1 MAKQGSSTKQLK
13 QTLGF
18 WDLMSTAIGQII
30 GAGIMTLLGSAIALT
45 GRSVP
50 ISFLIAAVLV
60 VGYSIPKIL
69 ICGAV
74 RARGG
79 EYTMVAML
87 GGTRMAGIYTV
98 VNTLSNLSLAM
109 YSLSFASYFISL
121 FGFGNE
127 KVIALIVTTLFFLI
141 NIVGVDIMEKFQN
154 LIVAMLCIA
163 LGLFA
168 VVGLKHVQPDYLT
181 NGFLTGGIGGLFQA
195 GGLLTFAV
203 GGSTVVTNLS
213 AEAKNPT
220 RDIPVVMLVSTLI
233 VAVIYGLI
241 GIVAAGVLPVEQVAG
256 ENLSLVAQYVLSR
269 PLYVFFMTCGAM
281 FALIS
286 TLNAQFAWAT
296 KPILQG
302 CDDGWLPQQLAYLHP
317 KFKTPVVLLGI
328 LYVIA
333 VVCIISGLS
342 VSILGNLSLIMTTLA
357 VAIICAFTWKLP
369 IICPKGWANSK
380 FKVSGP
386 VMTAIVIFST
396 ACAVFNIWLNVTQL
410 SKGLIIGNV
419 VLLIISI
426 IFAQARMSHVD
437 LSPSYEENCRDEEK
451 AEN

>member
-1 MAKQGSSTKQLK
+1 MATQGSSTKQLK

-18 WDLMSTAIGQII
+18 MDLMSTAIGQII

-50 ISFLIAAVLV
+50 IAFLISAVMV

-69 ICGAV
+69 ICGAARV
-74 RARGG
+74 RGG

-87 GGTRMAGIYTV
+87 AGKRMAGIYTI

-127 KVIALIVTTLFFLI
+127 KVIALIVTTLFFVI
-141 NIVGVDIMEKFQN
+141 NIVGVDVMAKFQN
-154 LIVAMLCIA
+154 LIVVMLCVA

-168 VVGLKHVQPDYLT
+168 AFGIGHVQPDYLT
-181 NGFLTGGIGGLFQA
+181 EGFLTGGIGGLLQA

-203 GGSTVVTNLS
+203 GGSTVVANLS

-220 RDIPVVMLVSTLI
+220 RDIPIVMLVSTLV
-233 VAVIYGLI
+233 VAVIYGVI
-241 GIVAAGVLPVEQVAG
+241 GVVAAGVLPVEQVAG
-256 ENLSLVAQYVLSR
+256 QNLAMVAEYVLSR
-269 PLYVFFMTCGAM
+269 PMYIFFMVCGAM

-317 KFKTPVVLLGI
+317 KYKTPVVLLGI
-328 LYVIA
+328 LYAIA
-333 VVCIISGLS
+333 VVCIVSGLS
-342 VSILGNLSLIMTTLA
+342 ISILGNLTLIMTTLA

-369 IICPKGWANSK
+369 MICPTGWEHSK
-380 FKVSGP
+380 FKVGK
-386 VMTAIVIFST
+386 TALLYFQPSARCLIST
-396 ACAVFNIWLNVTQL
+396 
-410 SKGLIIGNV
+410 
-419 VLLIISI
+419 
-426 IFAQARMSHVD
+426 
-437 LSPSYEENCRDEEK
+437 
-451 AEN
+451 

>member
-1 MAKQGSSTKQLK
+1 MATQGSSTKQLK

-18 WDLMSTAIGQII
+18 MDLMSTAIGQII

-50 ISFLIAAVLV
+50 IAFLISAVMV

-69 ICGAV
+69 ICGAARV
-74 RARGG
+74 RGG

-87 GGTRMAGIYTV
+87 AGKRMAGIYTV

-127 KVIALIVTTLFFLI
+127 KIIALIVTTLFFVI
-141 NIVGVDIMEKFQN
+141 NIVGVDVMAKFQN
-154 LIVAMLCIA
+154 IIVIMLCVA

-168 VVGLKHVQPDYLT
+168 AFGVGHIQPDYLT
-181 NGFLTGGIGGLFQA
+181 EGFLTNGIGGLLQA

-203 GGSTVVTNLS
+203 GGSTVVANLS

-220 RDIPVVMLVSTLI
+220 RDIPIVMLVSTLI
-233 VAVIYGLI
+233 VAVIYGII
-241 GIVAAGVLPVEQVAG
+241 GVVAAGVLPVEQVAG
-256 ENLSLVAQYVLSR
+256 QNLAMVAEYVLSR
-269 PLYVFFMTCGAM
+269 PMYVFFMVCGAM

-302 CDDGWLPQQLAYLHP
+302 CDDGWLPQKLAYLHP
-317 KFKTPVVLLGI
+317 KYKTPVVLLSI
-328 LYVIA
+328 LYALAVI
-333 VVCIISGLS
+333 CIVSGLS
-342 VSILGNLSLIMTTLA
+342 ISVLGNLTLIMTTLA

-369 IICPKGWANSK
+369 MICPAGWENSK
-380 FKVSGP
+380 FKVSK
-386 VMTAIVIFST
+386 TLLYIIVVFST
-396 ACAVFNIWLNVTQL
+396 ICAVFNIYLNIVQL
-410 SKGLIIGNV
+410 SPALIVGNV
-419 VLLIISI
+419 ILLAVSI
-426 IFAQARMSHVD
+426 IFAQIRMNKVD
-437 LSPSYEENCRDEEK
+437 LSPSYEENID
-451 AEN
+451 

>member
-1 MAKQGSSTKQLK
+1 MAAQGSSTKQLK

-18 WDLMSTAIGQII
+18 GDLLSTAIGQII

-50 ISFLIAAVLV
+50 LAFLISAIVV
-60 VGYSIPKIL
+60 VGYAIPKIL
-69 ICGAV
+69 ICGAARV
-74 RARGG
+74 RGG
-79 EYTMVAML
+79 EYTMVVML
-87 GGTRMAGIYTV
+87 AGKRMGGIYTV

-127 KVIALIVTTLFFLI
+127 KVIALIVTTIFFVI
-141 NIVGVDIMEKFQN
+141 NIIGVDVMAKFQN
-154 LIVAMLCIA
+154 IIVVLLCIA
-163 LGLFA
+163 LGVFA
-168 VVGLKHVQPDYLT
+168 AFGAAHIQPDYFS
-181 NGFLTGGIGGLFQA
+181 NGFLTGGIGGLLQA

-203 GGSTVVTNLS
+203 GGATVVANLS

-220 RDIPVVMLVSTLI
+220 RDIPIVILVATLI
-233 VAVIYGLI
+233 VAVIYGAV

-256 ENLSLVAQYVLSR
+256 ENLAKVAEQVLSR
-269 PLYVFFMTCGAM
+269 PLYVFFIVCGAM

-317 KFKTPVVLLGI
+317 KFKTPVILLGI
-328 LYVIA
+328 LYALAVI
-333 VVCIISGLS
+333 CIVSGLS
-342 VSILGNLSLIMTTLA
+342 ISILGNLTLIMTTLA
-357 VAIICAFTWKLP
+357 VLIISIFTWKLP
-369 IICPKGWANSK
+369 QVCPTGWANSK
-380 FKVSGP
+380 FKCSNT
-386 VMTAIVIFST
+386 MLWIIVVIST
-396 ACAVFNIWLNVTQL
+396 ACAAFNIYINVIQL

-419 VLLIISI
+419 VLLVLSV
-426 IFAQARMSHVD
+426 IFTELRLKKVTVE
-437 LSPSYEENCRDEEK
+437 PSFEELGS
-451 AEN
+451 ENE

>member
-18 WDLMSTAIGQII
+18 WDLMSTAVGQII

-50 ISFLIAAVLV
+50 LAFFISAFLVI
-60 VGYSIPKIL
+60 GYAIPKVL
-69 ICGAV
+69 ICGTV

-87 GGTRMAGIYTV
+87 GGTYMAGIYTI

-127 KVIALIVTTLFFLI
+127 KLIALIITTLFFAI
-141 NIVGVDIMEKFQN
+141 NIVGVDVMAKFQN
-154 LIVAMLCIA
+154 IIVIFLCAALAM
-163 LGLFA
+163 FA
-168 VVGLKHVQPDYLT
+168 AFGIPHIQPDYLS
-181 NGFLTGGIGGLFQA
+181 NGFLTHGIGGLLQA

-203 GGSTVVTNLS
+203 GGSTVVANLS

-220 RDIPVVMLVSTLI
+220 RDIPVIIIASTLV
-233 VAVIYGLI
+233 VAVLYGLI

-256 ENLSLVAQYVLSR
+256 ENLAMVAEYILSR
-269 PLYVFFMTCGAM
+269 PMYVFFMTCGAM
-281 FALIS
+281 FALLS

-302 CDDGWLPQQLAYLHP
+302 CDDGWLPQKLAYLHP
-317 KFKTPVVLLGI
+317 KFRTPVILLAI

-333 VVCIISGLS
+333 VICIISGLS

-357 VAIICAFTWKLP
+357 VAVICAFTWKLP
-369 IICPKGWANSK
+369 IICPAGWANSK
-380 FKVSGP
+380 FKVSRP
-386 VMTAIVIFST
+386 VLMVIVVVST
-396 ACAVFNIWLNVTQL
+396 ACAIFNICLNVMQL
-410 SKGLIIGNV
+410 TPGLIAGNV
-419 VLLIISI
+419 VLLALSI
-426 IFAQARMSHVD
+426 IYTRLRIHKVD
-437 LSPSYEENCRDEEK
+437 MEPSYEENTAAESDEK
-451 AEN
+451 

>member
-18 WDLMSTAIGQII
+18 WDLMRTAIGQII

-181 NGFLTGGIGGLFQA
+181 NGF
-195 GGLLTFAV
+195 
-203 GGSTVVTNLS
+203 
-213 AEAKNPT
+213 
-220 RDIPVVMLVSTLI
+220 
-233 VAVIYGLI
+233 
-241 GIVAAGVLPVEQVAG
+241 
-256 ENLSLVAQYVLSR
+256 
-269 PLYVFFMTCGAM
+269 
-281 FALIS
+281 
-286 TLNAQFAWAT
+286 
-296 KPILQG
+296 
-302 CDDGWLPQQLAYLHP
+302 
-317 KFKTPVVLLGI
+317 
-328 LYVIA
+328 
-333 VVCIISGLS
+333 
-342 VSILGNLSLIMTTLA
+342 
-357 VAIICAFTWKLP
+357 
-369 IICPKGWANSK
+369 
-380 FKVSGP
+380 
-386 VMTAIVIFST
+386 
-396 ACAVFNIWLNVTQL
+396 
-410 SKGLIIGNV
+410 
-419 VLLIISI
+419 
-426 IFAQARMSHVD
+426 
-437 LSPSYEENCRDEEK
+437 
-451 AEN
+451 

>member
-79 EYTMVAML
+79 EYTMVVML

-141 NIVGVDIMEKFQN
+141 NIVGVDIMAKFQN

-203 GGSTVVTNLS
+203 GGSTVVANLS

-220 RDIPVVMLVSTLI
+220 RDIPVVMLVST
-233 VAVIYGLI
+233 
-241 GIVAAGVLPVEQVAG
+241 
-256 ENLSLVAQYVLSR
+256 
-269 PLYVFFMTCGAM
+269 
-281 FALIS
+281 
-286 TLNAQFAWAT
+286 
-296 KPILQG
+296 
-302 CDDGWLPQQLAYLHP
+302 
-317 KFKTPVVLLGI
+317 
-328 LYVIA
+328 
-333 VVCIISGLS
+333 
-342 VSILGNLSLIMTTLA
+342 
-357 VAIICAFTWKLP
+357 
-369 IICPKGWANSK
+369 
-380 FKVSGP
+380 
-386 VMTAIVIFST
+386 
-396 ACAVFNIWLNVTQL
+396 
-410 SKGLIIGNV
+410 
-419 VLLIISI
+419 
-426 IFAQARMSHVD
+426 
-437 LSPSYEENCRDEEK
+437 
-451 AEN
+451 

>member
-50 ISFLIAAVLV
+50 ISFLIAAILV

-127 KVIALIVTTLFFLI
+127 KVIALIVTTIFFLI
-141 NIVGVDIMEKFQN
+141 NIVGVDIMAKFQN
-154 LIVAMLCIA
+154 LIVTMLCIA

-168 VVGLKHVQPDYLT
+168 VVGLKYVQPDYLT
-181 NGFLTGGIGGLFQA
+181 NGFLT
-195 GGLLTFAV
+195 
-203 GGSTVVTNLS
+203 
-213 AEAKNPT
+213 
-220 RDIPVVMLVSTLI
+220 
-233 VAVIYGLI
+233 
-241 GIVAAGVLPVEQVAG
+241 
-256 ENLSLVAQYVLSR
+256 
-269 PLYVFFMTCGAM
+269 
-281 FALIS
+281 
-286 TLNAQFAWAT
+286 
-296 KPILQG
+296 
-302 CDDGWLPQQLAYLHP
+302 DGTGRKALHP
-317 KFKTPVVLLGI
+317 KQSKMAETYSFPSQPLI
-328 LYVIA
+328 SVI
-333 VVCIISGLS
+333 S
-342 VSILGNLSLIMTTLA
+342 VTH
-357 VAIICAFTWKLP
+357 F
-369 IICPKGWANSK
+369 
-380 FKVSGP
+380 VSGSS
-386 VMTAIVIFST
+386 AWKSRFNRSSDFLASLSAFVIPF
-396 ACAVFNIWLNVTQL
+396 
-410 SKGLIIGNV
+410 GLRLG
-419 VLLIISI
+419 
-426 IFAQARMSHVD
+426 
-437 LSPSYEENCRDEEK
+437 
-451 AEN
+451 

>member
-141 NIVGVDIMEKFQN
+141 NIVGVDIMAKFQN
-154 LIVAMLCIA
+154 LIVTMLCIA

-168 VVGLKHVQPDYLT
+168 VVGLKYVQPDYLT
-181 NGFLTGGIGGLFQA
+181 NGFLTDGIGGLFQA

-203 GGSTVVTNLS
+203 GGSTVVAN
-213 AEAKNPT
+213 
-220 RDIPVVMLVSTLI
+220 
-233 VAVIYGLI
+233 LI

-296 KPILQG
+296 KPILHG

-342 VSILGNLSLIMTTLA
+342 VSILGNLFLIMTTLA